1 MIDVLILSIALSIDA
16 MIVSFSQGLI
26 FKNNR
31 LRLALTLAF
40 FFGLFQALMPLIGAF
55 MTGIVYNYVA
65 GLSKWIVF
73 AVFVALGVKFLFEAL
88 KKESNSEN
96 LNSLS
101 LAYIFAFAISTS
113 IDALFA
119 GVPLRLMNIK
129 LFFPLLLIGAVTFF
143 NSLLGFS
150 LSNITK
156 NLNSK
161 SFQIVGA
168 LLLIALGVKEILF

>member
-1 MIDVLILSIALSIDA
+1 MLDVLILSVALSIDA
-16 MIVSFSQGLI
+16 MIVSFTQGLI

-31 LRLALTLAF
+31 LKLALTLAF

-55 MTGIVYNYVA
+55 MTGIVYNYISS
-65 GLSKWIVF
+65 LSKWIVF

-88 KKESNSEN
+88 KKECNSEN

-101 LAYIFAFAISTS
+101 LAYILAFAISTS

-119 GVPLRLMNIK
+119 GVPLRLMNIN
-129 LFFPLLLIGAVTFF
+129 LLIPLVLIGAVTFF

-150 LSNITK
+150 LSNITQK
-156 NLNSK
+156 LNSK
-161 SFQIVGA
+161 SFQIIGA
-168 LLLIALGVKEILF
+168 LLLIALGVKEIIF